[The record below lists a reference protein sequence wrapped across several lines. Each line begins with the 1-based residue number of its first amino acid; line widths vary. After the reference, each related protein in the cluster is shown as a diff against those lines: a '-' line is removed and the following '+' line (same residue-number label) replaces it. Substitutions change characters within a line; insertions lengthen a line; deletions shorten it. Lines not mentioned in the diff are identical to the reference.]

1 MVSVALVGPDGAGKS
16 AVSRLLESQD
26 LPAPVKRIYMG
37 VNLES
42 SSLMLPTTRL
52 ALAWKQARGRSAD
65 MAAPHEVRSGAPR
78 RSGPV
83 ARVLGAVRMALWM
96 AEEWFRALVALTYLL
111 RGTIVIFDRHFF
123 ADYYHYDV
131 VAEGTATR
139 RPSRVHGYMLRR
151 FYPKPDLVI
160 CLDAPG
166 EVLHRRKQEASV
178 EWLEN
183 RRRQYLDLASVVP
196 NFCVVDAGRPLDD
209 VARDVAALVSQLHGE
224 VS

>member
-1 MVSVALVGPDGAGKS
+1 VVSVALVGPDGAGKS
-16 AVSRLLESQD
+16 TVSRLLEKQD

-42 SSLMLPTTRL
+42 SSLMLPTTRV
-52 ALAWKQARGRSAD
+52 ALAWKQARGRTAD
-65 MAAPHEVRSGAPR
+65 MAAPHEARAGTQR
-78 RSGPV
+78 RSGPA
-83 ARVLGAVRMALWM
+83 ARLLGALRMTLWM
-96 AEEWFRALVALTYLL
+96 AEEWFRALVALAYLS

-123 ADYYHYDV
+123 ADYYHYDI
-131 VAEGTATR
+131 AAGGTAAR

-183 RRRQYLDLASVVP
+183 RRMQYLELGSVVP
-196 NFCVVDAGRPLDD
+196 NFRVVDAGQPLED
-209 VARDVAALVSQLHGE
+209 VAREVAALVSQFHRE
-224 VS
+224 DS